1 MLPIAAVRKKMRMV
15 TYELIHR
22 SGNKLLYQYW
32 PEDDRSSRPG
42 RIAIDINRETSS
54 LEEPAERDFQDNAT
68 GADMNALRDAIND
81 MRRERGEDPLTEEE
95 LPAEPDNAVCRWW
108 YYYDHVVQGLSRRLG
123 KGERPEHGT
132 VAWY

>member
-1 MLPIAAVRKKMRMV
+1 M
-15 TYELIHR
+15 
-22 SGNKLLYQYW
+22 
-32 PEDDRSSRPG
+32 
-42 RIAIDINRETSS
+42 
-54 LEEPAERDFQDNAT
+54 EEPAERDFQDNAT

-81 MRRERGEDPLTEEE
+81 MRRERGEDPLTEEK

>member
-1 MLPIAAVRKKMRMV
+1 MV

-54 LEEPAERDFQDNAT
+54 LGEPAERDFQDSAT

-81 MRRERGEDPLTEEE
+81 MRRERGEDSLTEEK

-108 YYYDHVVQGLSRRLG
+108 YYYDHVVQGLSRRLD

>member
-1 MLPIAAVRKKMRMV
+1 MV

-68 GADMNALRDAIND
+68 GADMNALRDVIND
-81 MRRERGEDPLTEEE
+81 MRRERGEDSLTEEK

-108 YYYDHVVQGLSRRLG
+108 YYYDHVVQGLSRRLD

>member
-1 MLPIAAVRKKMRMV
+1 MV
-15 TYELIHR
+15 AYELIHR
-22 SGNKLLYQYW
+22 SGNELLYQYW

-108 YYYDHVVQGLSRRLG
+108 YYYDHVVQGLSRRLD

>member
-1 MLPIAAVRKKMRMV
+1 MV

-54 LEEPAERDFQDNAT
+54 LEEPAERDFQDSAT

-81 MRRERGEDPLTEEE
+81 MRRERGEDPLTEKE

-123 KGERPEHGT
+123 K
-132 VAWY
+132 

>member
-1 MLPIAAVRKKMRMV
+1 MV

-108 YYYDHVVQGLSRRLG
+108 YYYDHVVQGLSRRLD

>member
-1 MLPIAAVRKKMRMV
+1 MV

-81 MRRERGEDPLTEEE
+81 MRRERGEDSLTEEK

>member
-1 MLPIAAVRKKMRMV
+1 MV

-32 PEDDRSSRPG
+32 PEDDRSSRPE

-54 LEEPAERDFQDNAT
+54 LGEPAERDFQDSAT

-81 MRRERGEDPLTEEE
+81 MRRERGEDPLTEKE

-123 KGERPEHGT
+123 K
-132 VAWY
+132 

>member
-1 MLPIAAVRKKMRMV
+1 MLPIAAVRRKMRMV

>member
-1 MLPIAAVRKKMRMV
+1 MV
-15 TYELIHR
+15 AYELIHR
-22 SGNKLLYQYW
+22 SGNELLYQYW

>member
-1 MLPIAAVRKKMRMV
+1 MV

-22 SGNKLLYQYW
+22 SGNELLYQYW

-54 LEEPAERDFQDNAT
+54 LEEPAERDFQDSVT

-108 YYYDHVVQGLSRRLG
+108 YYYDHVIQCLSRRLD

>member
-1 MLPIAAVRKKMRMV
+1 
-15 TYELIHR
+15 
-22 SGNKLLYQYW
+22 
-32 PEDDRSSRPG
+32 
-42 RIAIDINRETSS
+42 
-54 LEEPAERDFQDNAT
+54 LEEPAERDFQDSAT

-108 YYYDHVVQGLSRRLG
+108 YYYDHVVQGLPRRLG

>member
-1 MLPIAAVRKKMRMV
+1 MV

-32 PEDDRSSRPG
+32 PEDDRSSHPG

-54 LEEPAERDFQDNAT
+54 LEEPAERDFQDSTT

-108 YYYDHVVQGLSRRLG
+108 YYYDHVVQGLSRRLD

>member
-1 MLPIAAVRKKMRMV
+1 MV

-81 MRRERGEDPLTEEE
+81 MRRERGEDSLTEEK

-108 YYYDHVVQGLSRRLG
+108 YYYDHVVQGLSRRLD

>member
-1 MLPIAAVRKKMRMV
+1 
-15 TYELIHR
+15 
-22 SGNKLLYQYW
+22 
-32 PEDDRSSRPG
+32 
-42 RIAIDINRETSS
+42 
-54 LEEPAERDFQDNAT
+54 LEEPAERDFQDSAT

-81 MRRERGEDPLTEEE
+81 MRRERGEDSLTEEK

-108 YYYDHVVQGLSRRLG
+108 YYYDHVVQGLSRRLD

>member
-1 MLPIAAVRKKMRMV
+1 MV

-22 SGNKLLYQYW
+22 SGNELLYQYW
-32 PEDDRSSRPG
+32 PEDDRSSHPG

-54 LEEPAERDFQDNAT
+54 LEEPAERDFQDSTT

-95 LPAEPDNAVCRWW
+95 LPAEPDNAVCRQW
-108 YYYDHVVQGLSRRLG
+108 YYYDHAVQGLSRRLD

>member
-1 MLPIAAVRKKMRMV
+1 MLPIAAVRRKMRMV
-15 TYELIHR
+15 AYELIHR

>member
-1 MLPIAAVRKKMRMV
+1 MV